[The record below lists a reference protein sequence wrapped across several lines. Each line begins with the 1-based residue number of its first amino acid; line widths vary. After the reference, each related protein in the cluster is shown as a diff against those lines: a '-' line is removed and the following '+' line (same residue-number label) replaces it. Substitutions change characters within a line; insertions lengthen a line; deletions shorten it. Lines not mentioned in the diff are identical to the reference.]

1 MKARA
6 GRLLRLLAPAQSNR
20 ATRRMHLRTG
30 ASPDSPRWSGA
41 ARGAFR
47 FAFVYAG
54 SYCLTTPQIFLTL
67 RGGGLGH
74 KQEAA
79 DAWAKLWSM
88 RPVRKW
94 VAAHV
99 FDKELGERFD
109 GGDDLNAWVGQ
120 FCQLAGAAAATPIWS
135 LLDRRRTNYETLDSW
150 FRLVVRFC
158 LAGQMFSY
166 GAAKAIPLQFQLPL
180 TKLVEPFGN
189 FSPMSVLW
197 SQAGSSKPYQVLLG
211 CAEIAGGLLLVLPR
225 TATLGALLC
234 AMELTQVF
242 ILNMTFDVPVKIHSF
257 HLLLLSLVLLAP
269 ESARLAQTFLSNG
282 TVPPSPRQE
291 LFRTPGANRIAA
303 AAQVAAGLWLLRA
316 QLRNDW
322 TVWKTYGGGREK
334 PELYGIW
341 NVDEFSVDGEQHAP
355 LTTDERR
362 WQRVVF
368 DSADAVTIQRMDDSL
383 DGGYVAAVDTESH
396 SMTLLKM
403 ADPKWNAHFTLR
415 RPADDLL
422 TLDGE
427 VDGQRL
433 CVRLHRMNLAT
444 FPLVDRGFHWVQ
456 DNSYMV

>member
-6 GRLLRLLAPAQSNR
+6 GKLLRLLAPSQPNR
-20 ATRRMHLRTG
+20 ATRRRSPRPGTP
-30 ASPDSPRWSGA
+30 PDSSQWSGV

-54 SYCLTTPQIFLTL
+54 SYCLTTPQIFLAL

-120 FCQLAGAAAATPIWS
+120 FTWLLGAAAATPVWS
-135 LLDRRRTNYETLDSW
+135 LLDRRRTNYETLDPW
-150 FRLVVRFC
+150 FKVVVRFC

-166 GAAKAIPLQFQLPL
+166 GAAKAIPLQFHLPL

-197 SQAGSSKPYQVLLG
+197 AQTGSSKPYQVLLG

-242 ILNMTFDVPVKIHSF
+242 ILKMTFDVPVKIHSF

-269 ESARLAQTFLSNG
+269 ESARLAEALLSDRAVRASS
-282 TVPPSPRQE
+282 TQE
-291 LFRTPGANRIAA
+291 LFRSPSANRIAA

-322 TVWKTYGGGREK
+322 SVWKTYGGGREK

-341 NVDEFSVDGEQHAP
+341 DVAEFTVDGERQPP
-355 LTTDERR
+355 LTTDVQR
-362 WQRVVF
+362 WRRVVF

-383 DGGYVAAVDTESH
+383 DGGYVAAVDLDSH
-396 SMTLLKM
+396 SMSLLKM
-403 ADPKWNAHFTLR
+403 ADPKWNATFALQ
-415 RPADDLL
+415 RPDDDEL
-422 TLDGE
+422 TLEGE
-427 VDGQRL
+427 VDGYRLRVRLQRL
-433 CVRLHRMNLAT
+433 DLAA

-456 DNSYMV
+456 DNSYMA